1 MILSFSGDPF
11 LARRAAKR
19 ALAEQG
25 VTSLDVTELGEGMT
39 PADVLHLAGQGGL
52 FGQVALLLDFGA
64 AFTGQAGVK
73 PRDEMM
79 SALSG
84 LGAAALIVVVDP
96 EATPARRKKWAALG
110 KHLELPTPRY
120 DALQRWVRRELDDA
134 ALRYRPDAPATLA
147 DLFGEDPAAIL
158 SEINK
163 LAALD
168 EELTADRVRQVA
180 NRAAVHDAFD
190 LLDSITR
197 GDGAGAFATARQL
210 LDEGEAAQRVMAALA
225 WQFLLL
231 AKAVAL
237 REREP
242 DQRAVAQR
250 AASVLKAKPFVVQ
263 KTLKLAQGL
272 GEKDVTAALEALLE
286 ADVASK
292 TGRDPEWALESVVL
306 TLAGRFAAPVSDRAE
321 SGRTGA
327 RGAR

>member
-25 VTSLDVTELGEGMT
+25 LTTRDVTELGEGMT
-39 PADVLHLAGQGGL
+39 PADVVHLAGQGGL

-79 SALSG
+79 AALSELDGSALV
-84 LGAAALIVVVDP
+84 VVVDP
-96 EATPARRKKWAALG
+96 DATPARRKKWSALG
-110 KHLELPTPRY
+110 EHQELPTPRY
-120 DALQRWVRRELDDA
+120 DALQRWVRRELEDA
-134 ALRYRPDAPATLA
+134 SLRYRPDVPATLA
-147 DLFGEDPAAIL
+147 ELFGEDPAGIL
-158 SEINK
+158 SEVNK
-163 LAALD
+163 LKALD
-168 EELTADRVRQVA
+168 EELTAERVRQVA

-190 LLDSITR
+190 LLDSITA

-210 LDEGEAAQRVMAALA
+210 LDEGEAAQRVLAALA

-242 DQRAVAQR
+242 DQRAVAQMAPR
-250 AASVLKAKPFVVQ
+250 VLKAKPFVVQ

-272 GEKDVTAALEALLE
+272 SEDDVRAALAALLE

-292 TGRDPEWALESVVL
+292 TGRDPEWALESAVL
-306 TLAGRFAAPVSDRAE
+306 TLAGRFAAPVSDR
-321 SGRTGA
+321 GRGG
-327 RGAR
+327 RVGVKGPR